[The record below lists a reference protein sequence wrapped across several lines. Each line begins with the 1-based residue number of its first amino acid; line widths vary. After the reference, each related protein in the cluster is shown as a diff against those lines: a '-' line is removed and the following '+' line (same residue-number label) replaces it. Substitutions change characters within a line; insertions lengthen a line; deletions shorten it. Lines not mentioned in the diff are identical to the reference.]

1 MDLQFFDYNLNFLK
15 QIPKSNT
22 RWQLRYNDIGTFE
35 GTMSLN
41 NPFVTEAVERL
52 NNKEFFIVR
61 QGDYTAIIIGY
72 DIQNSAVFY
81 GRTCNWILTRRTSR
95 KFAEASF
102 TPQAKARSL
111 VSTAFS
117 DCSNFILGDNID
129 SSDTVTFGKSTDGTT
144 FDFVKEFLSLKN
156 YGHSVTLDLVNKQW
170 CFNVLKGIQRDFTRS
185 EANKTAYDSR
195 LTFDILDLADCGYY
209 EKEVKATDASG
220 NETSSNVTTYL
231 NRGNR
236 SGILRWETLL
246 SGSTESEA
254 AANLKLKKAKD
265 GTTFSTR
272 NIKYGVDYEL
282 GDILKLQLI
291 KGLYRAPMSRRVT
304 GVEISYSENGY
315 SERPIFEA
323 LEE

>member
-1 MDLQFFDYNLNFLK
+1 MDLQFYDYNLNFLK

-22 RWQLRYNDIGTFE
+22 RWQLHYNDVGTFE
-35 GTMSLN
+35 GTLPLD
-41 NPFVTEAVERL
+41 NPFIANAIEIL
-52 NNKEFFIVR
+52 NNKEFFVVR

-72 DIQNSAVFY
+72 DIQNNAVLY
-81 GRTCNWILTRRTSR
+81 GRTCNWILTRRISK
-95 KFAEASF
+95 KFTEETFA
-102 TPQAKARSL
+102 PQTKARSL

-117 DCSNFILGDNID
+117 DCSNFVLGNNIEAA
-129 SSDTVTFGKSTDGTT
+129 DTVTYGKSFDSTT
-144 FDFVKEFLSLKN
+144 FDTVKECLALKN

-170 CFNVLKGIQRDFTRS
+170 CFNVLKGVQRDFMRS
-185 EANKTAYDSR
+185 EANKTAYDAR
-195 LTFDILDLADCGYY
+195 LTYDILDLANCGYY
-209 EKEVKATDASG
+209 EKEDTSSG
-220 NETSSNVTTYL
+220 SNVTTYIK
-231 NRGNR
+231 RGER

-265 GTTFSTR
+265 GTVFSTR

-282 GDILKLQLI
+282 GDIFKLQLV

-304 GVEISYSENGY
+304 GVEISYNESGY

>member
-1 MDLQFFDYNLNFLK
+1 MDLQFYDYNLNFLK

-22 RWQLRYNDIGTFE
+22 RWQLHYNDVGTFE
-35 GTMSLN
+35 CTLSLG
-41 NPFVTEAVERL
+41 NPFITDAIERL

-81 GRTCNWILTRRTSR
+81 GRTCNWILTRRISK
-95 KFAEASF
+95 KFTEETFA
-102 TPQAKARSL
+102 PQTKARSL

-117 DCSNFILGDNID
+117 DCSNFVLGDNIEAT
-129 SSDTVTFGKSTDGTT
+129 DTVTYGKSFNSTT
-144 FDFVKEFLSLKN
+144 FDTVKECLALKN

-170 CFNVLKGIQRDFTRS
+170 CFNVFKGIQRDFMRS
-185 EANKTAYDSR
+185 EANKTAYDAR
-195 LTFDILDLADCGYY
+195 LTYDILDLADCGYY
-209 EKEVKATDASG
+209 EKEDTSSG
-220 NETSSNVTTYL
+220 SNVTTYIK
-231 NRGNR
+231 RVER
-236 SGILRWETLL
+236 SGILRWEALL
-246 SGSTESEA
+246 SGNIESEA
-254 AANLKLKKAKD
+254 MSNLKLKKAKD

-282 GDILKLQLI
+282 GDIFKLQLV

-304 GVEISYSENGY
+304 GVEISYNESGY